1 MGAWRAAALASQFG
15 VAVVGSLVGGV
26 VVGQLF
32 DRRLGTA
39 PACFLAGLLLGLVAS
54 LYLIYTI
61 YRVQVQPGRGA
72 LRPTVRPAGGAG
84 RPSGQ
89 SEGASPSAR
98 GSAADHAG
106 RPRGDLDEA
115 GETRDIG

>member
-1 MGAWRAAALASQFG
+1 MASQFG

-26 VVGQLF
+26 VAGQLL

-72 LRPTVRPAGGAG
+72 LRPTARPAGGAG
-84 RPSGQ
+84 RSSGQ
-89 SEGASPSAR
+89 SEGAPRPVGGGA
-98 GSAADHAG
+98 GDHAG
-106 RPRGDLDEA
+106 RTRGDVDEA
-115 GETRDIG
+115 GQTRDIG